1 MNEERT
7 KMSTTDQESKQKILN
22 RLRRAK
28 GQLESVINAVDD
40 DRPCKDI
47 VTQLAAVSSALDRA
61 GFMII
66 STALRD
72 CLSEEENP
80 EGAEN
85 QRTTPEELEK
95 LFLMLS

>member
-1 MNEERT
+1 
-7 KMSTTDQESKQKILN
+7 MSTTDQESKQKILN

-28 GQLESVINAVDD
+28 GQLESVIHAVED
-40 DRPCKDI
+40 DRHCKEV

-72 CLSEEENP
+72 CLSEEDNADVP
-80 EGAEN
+80 ED